1 MVMPTSAA
9 GEMRTDMRARLLTGL
24 MMGAVLVLGTGTGWS
39 QDQLRVRQLENE
51 VSRLQ
56 RELDAQSRRIDE
68 LERDL
73 RGTSTRSLS
82 PAPPDAVRR
91 EAESSP
97 AWLLTTNWDR
107 IKTGMKD
114 VDVIALLGRPTTV
127 RPDPDGGKGHS
138 LMYALELGPNAVLAG
153 NVRLDESGVAE
164 ITKPTLR

>member
-1 MVMPTSAA
+1 MFP
-9 GEMRTDMRARLLTGL
+9 RLFTGL
-24 MMGAVLVLGTGTGWS
+24 LMGAVLVLAGAQPAWG
-39 QDQLRVRQLENE
+39 QDELRVRQLENE

-68 LERDL
+68 LERNL

-82 PAPPDAVRR
+82 PAPPDVIRR
-91 EAESSP
+91 EADSSP

-107 IKTGMKD
+107 IKPGMKD
-114 VDVIALLGRPTTV
+114 IDVIALLGRPTTV

-153 NVRLDESGVAE
+153 SVRLDDSGVAQV
-164 ITKPTLR
+164 TKPTLR

>member
-1 MVMPTSAA
+1 ML
-9 GEMRTDMRARLLTGL
+9 ARLFTGL
-24 MMGAVLVLGTGTGWS
+24 LMGVVLVLGTAGPARA
-39 QDQLRVRQLENE
+39 QDELRLRQLENE

-68 LERDL
+68 LERDS

-91 EAESSP
+91 ETDSSP
-97 AWLLTTNWDR
+97 AWLLMTNWDR
-107 IKTGMKD
+107 IKPGMKD

-127 RPDPDGGKGHS
+127 RPDRDGGKGHS

-153 NVRLDESGVAE
+153 NVRLDESGVAQ
-164 ITKPTLR
+164 ITKPTLH

>member
-1 MVMPTSAA
+1 ML
-9 GEMRTDMRARLLTGL
+9 ARLLTGL
-24 MMGAVLVLGTGTGWS
+24 TMGAVLVLATAGTVQA
-39 QDQLRVRQLENE
+39 QDELRVRQLENE

-68 LERDL
+68 LERNL

-82 PAPPDAVRR
+82 VPPPDVVQR
-91 EAESSP
+91 EAASSP

-107 IKTGMKD
+107 VKAGMKD
-114 VDVIALLGRPTTV
+114 IDVIALLGRPTTV

-153 NVRLDESGVAE
+153 NVRLDDSGVAQV
-164 ITKPTLR
+164 TKPTLR